1 MSNYIY
7 GPVFGIH
14 NDFVKVPE
22 ALHYLPKYSSMSCD
36 AKWLYCTLADMH
48 FRTKVSENKLAE
60 VVRSRLMKLNS
71 GHIEYIF
78 YSLKN
83 TRSEIK
89 NIKNYLVTTLYNAVS
104 TLSTHINLQVNHDL
118 YGNSC

>member
-1 MSNYIY
+1 MDCMITR
-7 GPVFGIH
+7 
-14 NDFVKVPE
+14 NDTIRVG
-22 ALHYLPKYSSMSCD
+22 
-36 AKWLYCTLADMH
+36 
-48 FRTKVSENKLAE
+48 RENKPAE

-118 YGNSC
+118 NGTSC

>member
-1 MSNYIY
+1 
-7 GPVFGIH
+7 
-14 NDFVKVPE
+14 
-22 ALHYLPKYSSMSCD
+22 MSCA

-71 GHIEYIF
+71 SHIEYIF

-83 TRSEIK
+83 TRYEIK
-89 NIKNYLVTTLYNAVS
+89 NNKNYLVTTLYNAVL

-118 YGNSC
+118 YGASC